1 MAGTIDRLSD
11 QVAALI
17 VKNGLDHLQTKA
29 VFKAARQKAGL
40 AAPQPRR
47 GAREA
52 ADARAPALRFIAC
65 ACARGGQV
73 GLMMQ
78 TLLETGA
85 RVSEFVGLKVED
97 VSLAERVVIVQAGK
111 GGRRREVPIRDEL
124 ARLLALHIGA
134 RRRGPM
140 FVSREKGSGAT
151 AHVYSRQRIGQIVRA
166 VADEA
171 GIAKRIHPH
180 LLRHTMATRLLGLGM
195 AITDVQRMLGHEDIG
210 TTRIYAETS
219 GALLRRAFDRVT
231 APVGQRIVRGVE
243 EVRGEEAAAFAA
255 ELLADRERRLSKGAG
270 A

>member
-1 MAGTIDRLSD
+1 MAGYIDRLSD

-17 VKNGLDHLQTKA
+17 VKNGLDYLQTKA
-29 VFKAARQKAGL
+29 VFKVAREKAGL

-47 GAREA
+47 GAPNRLTLEEE
-52 ADARAPALRFIAC
+52 LRFIAC
-65 ACARGGQV
+65 AYARSGQV

-85 RVSEFVGLKVED
+85 RVSEFVALKVED
-97 VSLAERVVIVQAGK
+97 VSLAERVVIVQSGK

-124 ARLLALHIGA
+124 ARLLALHIGS
-134 RRRGPM
+134 RRRGPL

-171 GIAKRIHPH
+171 GIVKRIYPH

-210 TTRIYAETS
+210 TTRIYAETNA
-219 GALLRRAFDRVT
+219 ALLRRAFDRVT
-231 APVGQRIVRGVE
+231 APVGQRIVRDVE

-255 ELLADRERRLSKGAG
+255 ELLADRERRLSRGAG